1 MCAKDKAEFS
11 CLLHLVLN
19 SKGNAAMN
27 TFGTA
32 LIANPETIGRETTL
46 LYFCVPLQGVGTLC
60 VFSFLVYIKIY
71 NMKSQH
77 SPGACVILLLH
88 TPTSI
93 SPQTSSQI
101 TACLCYFV
109 ILILV
114 LEC

>member
-32 LIANPETIGRETTL
+32 LVANPETIGRETTL

-71 NMKSQH
+71 NMNHNTVLVPVLYSYCTH
-77 SPGACVILLLH
+77 LH
-88 TPTSI
+88 LSHHKLAHKLQPVSAT
-93 SPQTSSQI
+93 
-101 TACLCYFV
+101 L
-109 ILILV
+109 
-114 LEC
+114 